1 MIAAE
6 NDLPAILALQYLA
19 YQSEAKLFNTSDI
32 PPLKQTLPDVEQ
44 EYQRGIILKAVD
56 DHGMIVGS
64 VRAHS
69 ANATLY
75 IGKLI
80 VHPDRQREGIGT
92 ALLLEIERRHPDR
105 RCELFT
111 SSRSHHNIR
120 MYERLGYKILK
131 TERITDELSFVYL
144 DKTPDRP

>member
-1 MIAAE
+1 MQQ
-6 NDLPAILALQYLA
+6 DH
-19 YQSEAKLFNTSDI
+19 
-32 PPLKQTLPDVEQ
+32 
-44 EYQRGIILKAVD
+44 QRGIILKAVD
-56 DHGMIVGS
+56 DRGIIVGS

-69 ANATLY
+69 ANNTLY

-92 ALLLEIERRHPDR
+92 TLLLEIERLYPDR

-111 SSRSHHNIR
+111 SSRSHNNIR

-131 TERITDELSFVYL
+131 TEQITGELSFVYL
-144 DKTPDRP
+144 DKTPDRT